1 MSHAPDRLTDAGQ
14 PPSGYKRS
22 NVAPARR
29 IPVDLSGTRIVVTGA
44 SAGIGHEA
52 ALALAQLGADVTVV
66 ARSAAKAAA
75 AIDAL
80 ARAVRGAVAAR
91 RRARRSRQ
99 ARRGAGPGRAP
110 GDGAPAAR
118 RADQQ
123 RRLLPGRAGDDGRG
137 ARGGV
142 GHQRARLRGA
152 DHALAR
158 AVRAARGRIVY
169 TASTMAGDLD
179 VDDLDWARRGWNG
192 IKAYRQSKQANR
204 MLAWAWARRLDGSG
218 ATINVAHPG
227 GVRTN
232 IAHRQ
237 RGLWGVLNR
246 LAFLTQRS
254 PRRGGDVLV
263 WLAASPDVVGSAGF
277 YKDRRA
283 IPCQWR
289 DDVDGQER
297 LWALCQR
304 QLATG

>member
-1 MSHAPDRLTDAGQ
+1 MSRPLAP
-14 PPSGYKRS
+14 
-22 NVAPARR
+22 
-29 IPVDLSGTRIVVTGA
+29 IPVDLSGQTVVVTGA
-44 SAGIGHEA
+44 TAGIGHEA
-52 ALALAQLGADVTVV
+52 ALALARLGADVTVV

-80 ARAVRGAVAAR
+80 VARGAA
-91 RRARRSRQ
+91 
-99 ARRGAGPGRAP
+99 
-110 GDGAPAAR
+110 
-118 RADQQ
+118 
-123 RRLLPGRAGDDGRG
+123 
-137 ARGGV
+137 
-142 GHQRARLRGA
+142 RARLAPEHADLGQRAEVRALGDRLAARLPRLDVLLNNAGCYPGA
-152 DHALAR
+152 RVLTADGLEEAWVTNVLAYEQLTTR
-158 AVRAARGRIVY
+158 LQAAIVAARGRIVY
-169 TASTMAGDLD
+169 VGSTMAGDLD
-179 VDDLDWARRGWNG
+179 VDDLAWARRGWNG

-204 MLAWAWARRLDGSG
+204 MLAWAWARRLDGTG

-254 PRRGGDVLV
+254 PRRGADTLV
-263 WLAASPDVVGSAGF
+263 WLAASPELAGASAGF

-289 DDVDGQER
+289 ADVDAQER

-304 QLATG
+304 QLTAS

>member
-1 MSHAPDRLTDAGQ
+1 MRDVTCAGLSLPGLGYNPLMSRPLE
-14 PPSGYKRS
+14 P
-22 NVAPARR
+22 
-29 IPVDLSGTRIVVTGA
+29 IPVDLTGKRVVVTGA

-52 ALALAQLGADVTVV
+52 AFELAKLGADVTVV
-66 ARSAAKAAA
+66 ARTAAKAAA

-80 ARAVRGAVAAR
+80 VARGA
-91 RRARRSRQ
+91 
-99 ARRGAGPGRAP
+99 P
-110 GDGAPAAR
+110 
-118 RADQQ
+118 
-123 RRLLPGRAGDDGRG
+123 
-137 ARGGV
+137 
-142 GHQRARLRGA
+142 RARLDGA
-152 DHALAR
+152 HADLGRLAEVRALADR
-158 AVRAARGRIVY
+158 LAAAHPRLDVLINNAGCYPGARVITAEGLEEAWVTNVLAYEVLTTRLHGAVGAARGRIVY

-204 MLAWAWARRLDGSG
+204 MLAWAWARRLDGTG

-263 WLAASPDVVGSAGF
+263 WLAASPEVVGTAGF

-289 DDVDGQER
+289 DDVDAQER

-304 QLATG
+304 QLGAR

>member
-1 MSHAPDRLTDAGQ
+1 MSLSTAG
-14 PPSGYKRS
+14 Y
-22 NVAPARR
+22 NPAMSRPLEP
-29 IPVDLSGTRIVVTGA
+29 IPVDLTGKRIVVTGA

-52 ALALAQLGADVTVV
+52 ALELAKLGADVTVV
-66 ARSAAKAAA
+66 ARSAAKSAA

-80 ARAVRGAVAAR
+80 VARGAV
-91 RRARRSRQ
+91 
-99 ARRGAGPGRAP
+99 
-110 GDGAPAAR
+110 
-118 RADQQ
+118 
-123 RRLLPGRAGDDGRG
+123 
-137 ARGGV
+137 
-142 GHQRARLRGA
+142 RARLVGEHADLGA
-152 DHALAR
+152 LTEVRALADR
-158 AVRAARGRIVY
+158 LATAHPRLDVLINNAGCYPGQRVMTSNGLEEAWVTNVLAYEALTTRLQGAVRAARGRIVY

-179 VDDLDWARRGWNG
+179 VDDLDRSRRGWNG

-254 PRRGGDVLV
+254 PRMGGDVLV
-263 WLAASPDVVGSAGF
+263 WLAASPEVGGSAGF

-289 DDVDGQER
+289 DDVAAQER

-304 QLATG
+304 QLTAG

>member
-1 MSHAPDRLTDAGQ
+1 MSLSTAG
-14 PPSGYKRS
+14 Y
-22 NVAPARR
+22 NPAMSRPLEP
-29 IPVDLSGTRIVVTGA
+29 IPVDLTGKRIVVTGA

-52 ALALAQLGADVTVV
+52 ALELAKLGADVTVV

-80 ARAVRGAVAAR
+80 ARGAAR
-91 RRARRSRQ
+91 ARLVGEHADLGALTEVRALADRLATAHPRLDVLINN
-99 ARRGAGPGRAP
+99 AGCYPGQRVMIS
-110 GDGAPAAR
+110 DG
-118 RADQQ
+118 
-123 RRLLPGRAGDDGRG
+123 LG
-137 ARGGV
+137 GGV
-142 GHQRARLRGA
+142 GHQRAPHEVLTTRL
-152 DHALAR
+152 HA

-179 VDDLDWARRGWNG
+179 VDDLDRSRRGWNG

-254 PRRGGDVLV
+254 PRMGGDVLV
-263 WLAASPDVVGSAGF
+263 WLAASPEVGGSAGF

-289 DDVDGQER
+289 DDVDAQER

-304 QLATG
+304 QLTAG

>member
-1 MSHAPDRLTDAGQ
+1 MRDVTCAGLSLPALGYNPSMSRPLQ
-14 PPSGYKRS
+14 P
-22 NVAPARR
+22 
-29 IPVDLSGTRIVVTGA
+29 IPVDLTGKRVVVTGA

-52 ALALAQLGADVTVV
+52 ALELARLGADVTVV

-75 AIDAL
+75 TIDAL
-80 ARAVRGAVAAR
+80 VARGAAR
-91 RRARRSRQ
+91 VRLAGEHADLGRLAEVRALGDRLATSHPRLDVLINN
-99 ARRGAGPGRAP
+99 AGCYPG
-110 GDGAPAAR
+110 
-118 RADQQ
+118 Q
-123 RRLLPGRAGDDGRG
+123 RVITAEGLEEAWVTNVLAYEALTTRLHDS
-137 ARGGV
+137 
-142 GHQRARLRGA
+142 
-152 DHALAR
+152 
-158 AVRAARGRIVY
+158 VRAARGRIVY

-204 MLAWAWARRLDGSG
+204 MLAWAWARRLEGSG

-254 PRRGGDVLV
+254 PRMGGDVLV
-263 WLAASPDVVGSAGF
+263 WLAASPEVVGSAGF
-277 YKDRRA
+277 YKDRLA

-289 DDVDGQER
+289 DDVDAQER
-297 LWALCQR
+297 LWALCQQ
-304 QLATG
+304 QLGVR

>member
-1 MSHAPDRLTDAGQ
+1 
-14 PPSGYKRS
+14 
-22 NVAPARR
+22 
-29 IPVDLSGTRIVVTGA
+29 
-44 SAGIGHEA
+44 
-52 ALALAQLGADVTVV
+52 VV

-80 ARAVRGAVAAR
+80 VGA
-91 RRARRSRQ
+91 RARR
-99 ARRGAGPGRAP
+99 
-110 GDGAPAAR
+110 
-118 RADQQ
+118 
-123 RRLLPGRAGDDGRG
+123 GRG
-137 ARGGV
+137 SPASTPIWASSAEVRAMADRLATAHPRLDVLINNAGCYPGARVMTAEGLEEAWV
-142 GHQRARLRGA
+142 TNVLAYEALTTRLR
-152 DHALAR
+152 D
-158 AVRAARGRIVY
+158 AVVAARGRIVY

>member
-1 MSHAPDRLTDAGQ
+1 MRQIASPTRGNPRRGTNGRMSRPLD
-14 PPSGYKRS
+14 P
-22 NVAPARR
+22 
-29 IPVDLSGTRIVVTGA
+29 IPVDLSGKRIVVTGA

-52 ALALAQLGADVTVV
+52 ALELAKLGADVTVV

-80 ARAVRGAVAAR
+80 AARGAA
-91 RRARRSRQ
+91 
-99 ARRGAGPGRAP
+99 
-110 GDGAPAAR
+110 
-118 RADQQ
+118 
-123 RRLLPGRAGDDGRG
+123 
-137 ARGGV
+137 
-142 GHQRARLRGA
+142 RARLAGEHADLGKLAEVRAMADRLATAHPRLDVLINNAGCYPGA
-152 DHALAR
+152 RVMTAEGLEEAWVTNVLAYEALTTR
-158 AVRAARGRIVY
+158 LRDAVVAARGRIVY

>member
-1 MSHAPDRLTDAGQ
+1 MSRPLE
-14 PPSGYKRS
+14 P
-22 NVAPARR
+22 
-29 IPVDLSGTRIVVTGA
+29 ILVDLTGQRVVVTGA

-52 ALALAQLGADVTVV
+52 ALELCKLGADVTVV

-80 ARAVRGAVAAR
+80 VSRGAA
-91 RRARRSRQ
+91 
-99 ARRGAGPGRAP
+99 
-110 GDGAPAAR
+110 
-118 RADQQ
+118 
-123 RRLLPGRAGDDGRG
+123 
-137 ARGGV
+137 
-142 GHQRARLRGA
+142 RARLTGEHA
-152 DHALAR
+152 DLGKLAEVRALAER
-158 AVRAARGRIVY
+158 LATAHPRLDVLVNNAGCYPGQRVITADGLEEAWVTNVLAYEALTTRLHEAVAAARGRIVY

-179 VDDLDWARRGWNG
+179 VDDLDWSRRGWNG

-204 MLAWAWARRLDGSG
+204 MLAWAWARRLEGTG

-254 PRRGGDVLV
+254 PRMGGDVLV
-263 WLAASPDVVGSAGF
+263 WLAASPEASGSAGF

-283 IPCQWR
+283 IACQWR
-289 DDVDGQER
+289 DDVAAQER

-304 QLATG
+304 QLGPR